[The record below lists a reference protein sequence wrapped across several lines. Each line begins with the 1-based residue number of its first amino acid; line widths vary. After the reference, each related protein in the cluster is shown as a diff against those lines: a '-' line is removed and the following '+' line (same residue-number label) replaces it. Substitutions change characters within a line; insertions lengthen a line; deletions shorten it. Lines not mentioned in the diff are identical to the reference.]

1 MDLHKIAVLVL
12 PGAAP
17 LDVGI
22 PAQVFAAR
30 HGLGYELRPCS
41 LEAGPVPG
49 RDGLGFVVEAGLEAI
64 AEADTVIVPGFQN
77 ASGPLDP
84 RVVDA
89 LRDAAFRGARMVS
102 ICGGAFALAAAGLL
116 DGRRATT
123 HWQLA
128 PALARDYPKVRVD
141 GDVLFVDEGQVLT
154 AAGVAAGIDVCLH
167 LIRIDHGVQASNAVA
182 RVMVA
187 APYRSGG
194 QSQYVPRTIPE
205 PLGEVF
211 AATREW
217 ALHRLEEPLT
227 VEMLARHA
235 RVSART
241 FGRRFVE
248 DTGYTPMQWILRA
261 RVDLA
266 RELLESTTL
275 GVEQVAARVGV
286 GTGANLRLHF
296 QRILGTSPS
305 EYRRTFAGG
314 NLAEAGAAGPAGA
327 PGRRRRLEA

>member
-1 MDLHKIAVLVL
+1 MDGHKIAVLVL

-22 PAQVFAAR
+22 PAQVFAPR

-41 LEAGPVPG
+41 LEAGPVAG
-49 RDGLGFVVEAGLEAI
+49 RDGLGFVVEAGIEAL

-77 ASGPLDP
+77 PAGPLDP
-84 RVVDA
+84 RILDA

-116 DGRRATT
+116 DGLRATT
-123 HWQLA
+123 HWLLA
-128 PALARDYPKVRVD
+128 PVLAREYPKVRVD
-141 GDVLFVDEGQVLT
+141 GGVLFVDEGQVLT
-154 AAGVAAGIDVCLH
+154 SAGVAAGIDICLH
-167 LIRIDHGVQASNAVA
+167 LVRTDHGVQASNAVA

-217 ALHRLEEPLT
+217 AMRHLEEPLT

-275 GVEQVAARVGV
+275 GVDQVATRVGV
-286 GTGANLRLHF
+286 GTGANLRMHF

-305 EYRRTFAGG
+305 EYRRTFGGG
-314 NLAEAGAAGPAGA
+314 NLARTGAAPPAGPAAGTA
-327 PGRRRRLEA
+327 K